1 MTAAIALEHVV
12 KDYPGPTDVRALD
25 DITLAIEPGELVAVS
40 GRSGSG
46 KSTLLHVM
54 GTLDSPTSGSV
65 RVAGHDT
72 RALRPRQLAGLRGR
86 EIGFVFQQFCLT
98 EGVSALD
105 NVAAGL
111 LYQAE
116 PLRER
121 QRRAAIA
128 LERVGLWTR
137 RDHRTS
143 DLSGGERQ
151 RVAIARA
158 IVGAPTLILADEPT
172 GNLDSMSG
180 DAIVELLAGLREN
193 GATVVVV
200 THDASVAARCERTI
214 AIADGHVTP

>member
-1 MTAAIALEHVV
+1 VTAAIALDHVV
-12 KDYPGPTDVRALD
+12 KDYAGPSEVRALD
-25 DITLAIEPGELVAVS
+25 DVTLDIEPGELVAVS

-54 GTLDSPTSGSV
+54 GTLDTPTSGSV

-72 RALRPRQLAGLRGR
+72 RALRPRQLAGLRGN
-86 EIGFVFQQFCLT
+86 EIGFVFQQFFLMD
-98 EGVSALD
+98 GASARD

-111 LYQAE
+111 LYQGG

-121 QRRAAIA
+121 QRRADIA
-128 LERVGLWTR
+128 LERVGLSAR
-137 RDHRTS
+137 RDHRTG

-158 IVGAPTLILADEPT
+158 IVGAPSLILADEPT
-172 GNLDSMSG
+172 GNLDSISG
-180 DAIVELLAGLREN
+180 DAIVELLAGLRAD

-214 AIADGHVTP
+214 AIADGRVTP